1 VVAIVSLFS
10 IPPKPIPCSKYE
22 YRPQRRVY
30 PEELKKAFP
39 RAGIVSRLMLY

>member
-1 VVAIVSLFS
+1 MKTHGPGKAT
-10 IPPKPIPCSKYE
+10 
-22 YRPQRRVY
+22 RRVY